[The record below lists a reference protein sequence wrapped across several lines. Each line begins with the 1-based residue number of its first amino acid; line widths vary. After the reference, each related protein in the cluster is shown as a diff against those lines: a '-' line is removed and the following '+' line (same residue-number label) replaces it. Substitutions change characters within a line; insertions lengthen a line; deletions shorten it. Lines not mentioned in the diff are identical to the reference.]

1 MSRENISVGE
11 SGRMALDFE
20 RPFAYQPP
28 SPTLTNPDMILPDHL
43 PLLPQRMNPTA
54 HLVESWREAKPTYE
68 TTARAIENFAKTHG
82 AFVASGPLSPSI
94 MVRPSSPLAAI
105 QEVDTTPRKPFNNAT
120 LASSPTYQHGA
131 SLADPA
137 DWAIPKPRRLSNA
150 SSSVH
155 SDDLDN
161 IKWPGHE
168 TVAET
173 EENVLLDEEEEEKF
187 GYFPKPVES
196 DDETET
202 DPWLGPRE
210 EPDDQDLLSRRADLI
225 LANAKKRLNV
235 SCHLD
240 RY

>member
-1 MSRENISVGE
+1 
-11 SGRMALDFE
+11 MALDFE

-43 PLLPQRMNPTA
+43 PSSPQRMNPTA
-54 HLVESWREAKPTYE
+54 HLVESWRESKPTYE
-68 TTARAIENFAKTHG
+68 TTARVIENFAKTHG

-94 MVRPSSPLAAI
+94 LVRPSSPLAAI
-105 QEVDTTPRKPFNNAT
+105 QEVDTTPRKPYSNAT
-120 LASSPTYQHGA
+120 LASSPTYNHGA
-131 SLADPA
+131 SLGDPA
-137 DWAIPKPRRLSNA
+137 DWAIPKPRSFSNA

-155 SDDLDN
+155 SEDLDN
-161 IKWPGHE
+161 IKWPGHDTVTE
-168 TVAET
+168 TDGS
-173 EENVLLDEEEEEKF
+173 VLLDEEEEERF

-196 DDETET
+196 DDGTET

-235 SCHLD
+235 SCWLD
-240 RY
+240 RH